1 MLSNP
6 SFPHSPFPQ
15 LPSPHGV
22 FCSKSSTFKLFF
34 IIPYCVNF
42 LLVQDLIISCLHC
55 WNISQN
61 LLPLQGQTV
70 IVASSLVSLS
80 LVFPAIPM
88 PPAPIHWAHTGRLM
102 FLMPLPCSKKT
113 CQSSQSPQPHSLGMP
128 LSGPHLPY
136 IYCGLSSSYTLS
148 TLLFHLE
155 CLSSGIFYVL
165 CTLLYIQIFFKALQ
179 INVILNPFSPL
190 CHVHETFLSGCDYI
204 QLWPHH

>member
-80 LVFPAIPM
+80 LVVPAIPL

-102 FLMPLPCSKKT
+102 FLMPLPCSKKHAKAPT
-113 CQSSQSPQPHSLGMP
+113 PLGLTGYATLWPSSALYLWAFQLLHFVHTIVSPGMFVFRHFLCTMYFVIYSNLLQSLANQRYRQPFLITLSCSWNISLAVTT
-128 LSGPHLPY
+128 
-136 IYCGLSSSYTLS
+136 SSSGLTIS
-148 TLLFHLE
+148 
-155 CLSSGIFYVL
+155 
-165 CTLLYIQIFFKALQ
+165 
-179 INVILNPFSPL
+179 
-190 CHVHETFLSGCDYI
+190 
-204 QLWPHH
+204 

>member
-80 LVFPAIPM
+80 LVVPAIPL

-102 FLMPLPCSKKT
+102 FLMPLPCSKKHAKAPNPLGLT
-113 CQSSQSPQPHSLGMP
+113 GYATLCLTSTVGFPAPTLCPH
-128 LSGPHLPY
+128 
-136 IYCGLSSSYTLS
+136 YCFTWNV
-148 TLLFHLE
+148 
-155 CLSSGIFYVL
+155 CLQAFFMYYVL
-165 CTLLYIQIFFKALQ
+165 CYIFKSSSKPCKSTLSSTLSHHSVMFMK
-179 INVILNPFSPL
+179 
-190 CHVHETFLSGCDYI
+190 HLSGCDYI